1 VAGHFAEARHALED
15 PDGRWG
21 PGDPMPRRF
30 TEAALRAVLADAG
43 LRVGAVHGVRTV
55 ADLVPGGLVDSEPGA
70 AEALV
75 DLELATADRPELRA
89 VATQLHLLAT
99 RA

>member
-1 VAGHFAEARHALED
+1 
-15 PDGRWG
+15 
-21 PGDPMPRRF
+21 
-30 TEAALRAVLADAG
+30 
-43 LRVGAVHGVRTV
+43 VHGVRTV

>member
-1 VAGHFAEARHALED
+1 
-15 PDGRWG
+15 
-21 PGDPMPRRF
+21 MPRRF